1 MPEWTEPQT
10 AGPQNSVTGYN
21 FGTPPPKKSGR
32 GRKKTVKRMSRA
44 SSVASGS
51 ESSPAPESTNGVNGH
66 EANGNTTDSTR
77 PSSPSSSPQVED
89 RVSHYETTNKR
100 SLKVALDKT
109 EPSTERGSLKRQKTT
124 TPVSGSSTPR
134 KRGRP
139 KGSTK
144 KGNSN
149 SNSNSN
155 KSGTTPTPSTP
166 KLGSTP
172 NLGHGPG
179 LHIKIKVAR

>member
-1 MPEWTEPQT
+1 MSDWTEPQT

-32 GRKKTVKRMSRA
+32 GRKKNVVKRNNLSRA
-44 SSVASGS
+44 SSVASS
-51 ESSPAPESTNGVNGH
+51 ESSPAPESVNGVNGH
-66 EANGNTTDSTR
+66 EPNGNTTDSTR

-89 RVSHYETTNKR
+89 RVQQYETTNKR

-109 EPSTERGSLKRQKTT
+109 EPSTERGSLKRQKVTVT
-124 TPVSGSSTPR
+124 TPK

-139 KGSTK
+139 KGSGK
-144 KGNSN
+144 KS
-149 SNSNSN
+149 S
-155 KSGTTPTPSTP
+155 TPTPSTP
-166 KLGSTP
+166 KL
-172 NLGHGPG
+172 GPG